1 MTHRIRGARLKTFTI
16 FSVVRPVRSGLC
28 LRRKDEKMPRRN
40 SLHARGR
47 SVSTRATI
55 EAMEGRTLLS
65 TYTVTNTNDSGT
77 GSLRQAILDANKTT
91 ATDTIKFA
99 IGSGAKTITPKSHL
113 PGIEN
118 PVTIDGTTQP
128 GFSNKPIVELNGSS
142 AGSGSYGLKLI
153 GSGIT
158 IKGLIINR
166 FSGDGIFIYNHG
178 GDKVVGCWIG
188 VDKTGT
194 LDQGNGGKGIMVQ
207 SPNNTIGGTTAGER
221 NVISGNTNAGVFYYL
236 AAASHNKVLG
246 NFIGTDYTG

>member
-1 MTHRIRGARLKTFTI
+1 II
-16 FSVVRPVRSGLC
+16 
-28 LRRKDEKMPRRN
+28 
-40 SLHARGR
+40 
-47 SVSTRATI
+47 
-55 EAMEGRTLLS
+55 
-65 TYTVTNTNDSGT
+65 
-77 GSLRQAILDANKTT
+77 
-91 ATDTIKFA
+91 
-99 IGSGAKTITPKSHL
+99 
-113 PGIEN
+113 
-118 PVTIDGTTQP
+118 
-128 GFSNKPIVELNGSS
+128 ELNGSS

-166 FSGDGIFIYNHG
+166 FSGDGVFIYTHG

-207 SPNNTIGGTTAGER
+207 SPNNTIGGTTAAER

-246 NFIGTDYTG
+246 NFIGTDYTGMKAIKNHVGVQINGASYITVGGTVAGSRNVISGNEHDGVLMVTTGSKYNTVQGNYIGTDVSGTKKDAN